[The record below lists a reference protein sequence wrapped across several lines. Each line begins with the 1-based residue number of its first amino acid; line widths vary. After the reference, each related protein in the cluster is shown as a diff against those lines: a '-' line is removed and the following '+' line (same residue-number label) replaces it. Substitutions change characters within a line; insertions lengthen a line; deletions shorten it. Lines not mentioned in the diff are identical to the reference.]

1 MDLFTIPDG
10 VQKTCGLIPIFNDT
24 EIEGPEDITVIIN
37 TIEQVNGSTVVTIK
51 NTNGMC
57 LKNV

>member
-1 MDLFTIPDG
+1 MDPFTIPPG
-10 VQKTCGLIPIFNDT
+10 VQKTCGNIPIINDT
-24 EIEGPEDITVIIN
+24 VIEGPEDFTVIIQ

-57 LKNV
+57 LKNM